1 MSIEGNLKVDSYIN
15 EVCSLIKNKKVHTSI
30 REELLC
36 HIEEI
41 TEDYISQGESYET
54 SIDKAL
60 AKMGSAEIVGV
71 NLNKVHKA
79 NVDWPL
85 LLLTS
90 AFVLFGIFILS
101 FMDKNNILSEI
112 YSNSL
117 SKTIVYAT
125 IGALLLFVILKIN
138 YRNIKKYSK
147 HIYIG
152 TILASILTIFFSSHI
167 NGAMGWI
174 IIGPI
179 SFNIFNI
186 APFPLIIA
194 LAGIFENWNWT
205 NKKNLLI
212 GSILAFAPTI
222 IFCYGHTLSNASIY
236 FIAAITVML
245 ISGVKLKH
253 IILSIVP
260 FTVLFAGF
268 IFTEPYRVSRLLIF
282 LNPYKYPECAGWMYT
297 RLNSLRESAGLF
309 GNGATFTPD
318 MLPEFHSDFI
328 LTYIMYT
335 FGWTTTL
342 IIIALVLAFIIRIGF
357 IVTNTKDIFG
367 KILVSGFCSIF
378 AVQFLLNILM
388 NFSLS
393 PIAGVGLPFISY
405 GGSSLIINILSIGLI
420 SNVYKWRNT
429 PLLSEK

>member
-1 MSIEGNLKVDSYIN
+1 MSIEGNLKVDIYIN

-30 REELLC
+30 KEELLC

-60 AKMGSAEIVGV
+60 AKMGSTEIVGV

-85 LLLTS
+85 LLLTGT
-90 AFVLFGIFILS
+90 FILFGIFILS
-101 FMDKNNILSEI
+101 FMDKNNILDEI

-117 SKTIVYAT
+117 SKTIVYT
-125 IGALLLFVILKIN
+125 VIGVSLLFVILKVN

-167 NGAMGWI
+167 NGSIGWI

-186 APFPLIIA
+186 APFLLIIA
-194 LAGIFENWNWT
+194 LAGIFENWDWT

-212 GSILAFAPTI
+212 GIILAFAPTI
-222 IFCYGHTLSNASIY
+222 IFFLGRTLSNAGIY
-236 FIAAITVML
+236 FIAAITVLL
-245 ISGVKLKH
+245 ISGVKLRH

-260 FTVLFAGF
+260 FPVLIVSF
-268 IFTEPYRVSRLLIF
+268 IVTEPYRVSRFLTV
-282 LNPYKYPECAGWMYT
+282 LNPYKDTEGAGWIYIQ
-297 RLNSLRESAGLF
+297 LNSLRESAGLL

-318 MLPEFHSDFI
+318 MLPEFYSDFI
-328 LTYIMYT
+328 LTYIIYT
-335 FGWTTTL
+335 FGWITAL

-367 KILVSGFCSIF
+367 RILVSGFCSIF

-405 GGSSLIINILSIGLI
+405 GGNSLIINILSIGLI